1 MTGSSPT
8 ASLSESTTAPNR
20 GRLFARRLV
29 VLLLVAGVAG
39 AAWSTR
45 QRWLPAAQGLLVK
58 LKLVA
63 EPGAKAPPPP
73 RVIAVATARVSRR
86 SVDYF
91 LTGLGTV
98 TPFRT
103 VTIRPRV
110 EGELIKIAFTE
121 GQTVKQG
128 DLLAQIDPRLW
139 QAQLEQAQGQLAR
152 DDAVMRST
160 NRTLLRYR
168 QLAEAKKITPQELDD
183 QIALTEQAAAAVRI
197 DAALVANAE
206 LQLSYCEIKAP
217 IEGRIGL
224 RLVDQGNVVR
234 QSDPAGIAVITQLK
248 PIAVVFTIP
257 QDEIQRILAQMPSGE
272 GLVVEAFDRDLRQK
286 LAVGKLAAVDNQVD
300 PATGTLKLKAV
311 FPNDDEALFPNQ
323 FVNVKL
329 LVETEPDAIVAPTAA
344 VQRGPDASFAY
355 VLKPDSTVDRRPL
368 RIGGTEGTDTVI
380 REGLLP
386 GDQVVVQGLDQLRPG
401 SKVSVK
407 SPGGSSAP
415 SGNAPGDPSSNRP
428 QVSDRTRPAEATGRI
443 P

>member
-8 ASLSESTTAPNR
+8 ASSSASTPATNR
-20 GRLFARRLV
+20 GRLFARQLA
-29 VLLLVAGVAG
+29 VLLLVAGIAG

-45 QRWLPAAQGLLVK
+45 QRWLPATHGLLVK
-58 LKLVA
+58 LKLAA
-63 EPGAKAPPPP
+63 ETETKAPPPP
-73 RVIAVATARVSRR
+73 RVVSVATATVTRR

-121 GQTVKQG
+121 GQTVKEG

-139 QAQLEQAQGQLAR
+139 QAQLEQARGQLAR
-152 DDAVMRST
+152 DDAVLRST
-160 NRTLLRYR
+160 NKTLLRYR

-183 QIALTEQAAAAVRI
+183 QVALTEQAAATVRI

-206 LQLSYCEIKAP
+206 LQLSYCEISAP
-217 IEGRIGL
+217 IDGRIGL

-234 QSDPAGIAVITQLK
+234 QSDPEGLAVITQLK

-257 QDEIQRILAQMPSGE
+257 QDEIPRILARMPSAE
-272 GLVVEAFDRDLRQK
+272 GLVVEAFDRDLREK
-286 LAVGKLAAVDNQVD
+286 LAVGTLAAVDNQVD

-344 VQRGPDASFAY
+344 IQRGPDSSFAY
-355 VLKPDSTVDRRPL
+355 LVQPDGTVARQPL

-380 REGLLP
+380 REGLTP

-401 SKVSVK
+401 SKVSIK
-407 SPGGSSAP
+407 SQGQTPAPPGSSADD
-415 SGNAPGDPSSNRP
+415 SSSNRP